1 MKKQNEPSI
10 NVRKKTGKN
19 TSKMD
24 STYSKNTPSSETY
37 GFLSKKENKKKGTSK
52 SYETKSVDSL
62 EQSNK
67 SFGGLSSPFYRSES
81 VTKKKETPKK
91 AEVFFSSKTNDSKR
105 GTSSDSSYTKTT
117 RKPTER
123 RAGKEVE
130 KVYVR
135 KNDQT
140 SGSSSKTVKKLPKKS
155 R

>member
-1 MKKQNEPSI
+1 MKKQNNPEV
-10 NVRKKTGKN
+10 NVKKKSGKN
-19 TSKMD
+19 TNSSD
-24 STYSKNTPSSETY
+24 SSYFKKTDSSQLY
-37 GFLSKKENKKKGTSK
+37 GFTSKKENVKKGTSVVKTNK
-52 SYETKSVDSL
+52 SLDSL
-62 EQSNK
+62 DSSKRNAMPYNTYSDNSYTVTRK
-67 SFGGLSSPFYRSES
+67 SP
-81 VTKKKETPKK
+81 KKESYTLI
-91 AEVFFSSKTNDSKR
+91 SSKSDSKR